1 MKQVGK
7 ITEFDGFSGALINRE
22 GVKYIFSNDDLIS
35 TDLKV
40 NDIVVFESELYKTV
54 EVEINI
60 ARFVKKKQ

>member
-7 ITEFDGFSGALINRE
+7 ITEFDGFSGVLINRE